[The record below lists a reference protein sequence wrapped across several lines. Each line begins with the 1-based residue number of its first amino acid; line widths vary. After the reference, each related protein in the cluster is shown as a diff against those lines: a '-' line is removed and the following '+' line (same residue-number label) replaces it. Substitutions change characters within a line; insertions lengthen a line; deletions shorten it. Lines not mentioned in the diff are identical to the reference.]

1 MAGVQY
7 EVDFAGLASAL
18 DAFSAMESLNRS
30 EALSIASA
38 IAISGTRER
47 LRETKE
53 APDGTPWADWSE
65 EYAATRHG
73 GHSLLQNTGSLDD
86 SLNEFQS
93 GATGGVSTNL
103 VYAAIHQFGGADV
116 GKDIPA
122 RPYLGLSDE
131 EAAEIVFELE
141 DWLARKVGAAQ

>member
-122 RPYLGLSDE
+122 RPYLGLSDD